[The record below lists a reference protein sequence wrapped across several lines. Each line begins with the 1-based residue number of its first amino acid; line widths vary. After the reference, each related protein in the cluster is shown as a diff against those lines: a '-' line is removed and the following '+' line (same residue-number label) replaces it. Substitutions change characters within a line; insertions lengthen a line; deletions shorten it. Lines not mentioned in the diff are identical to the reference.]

1 MGQYDAA
8 TKRSLGRAKIRQ
20 DQAKADLLAA
30 KLWTPKAQTKIE
42 EVRKVQG
49 FAPGLHKTHF
59 TKEESVAFAEFVAD
73 ADRNPPA
80 RRTVK
85 LLEET
90 DPPPFDP
97 GSFNPRPL
105 TYEALKLLDRVY
117 RAAKA
122 RKT

>member
-20 DQAKADLLAA
+20 DQDAADLLAA
-30 KLWTPKAQTKIE
+30 KLWTPKVQTKIKEAKKVEVPKTWFPIQEPIKPLVQKSPPRIEIEFE
-42 EVRKVQG
+42 EG
-49 FAPGLHKTHF
+49 
-59 TKEESVAFAEFVAD
+59 
-73 ADRNPPA
+73 
-80 RRTVK
+80 
-85 LLEET
+85 
-90 DPPPFDP
+90 PPFDP